1 VFRVKSPFWCAFL
14 ERYGVKLLSVLLTD
28 GLNNAKTNKI
38 LSEHA
43 GTGKRID
50 KFLEGVEL
58 IVNTGMLGTVRDP
71 AQWSVPTKN
80 DTTKADTE
88 IGAIS
93 MDNGRTV
100 TIVES
105 LELLIDYCVP
115 ERVDEKLNKQWK
127 TCLPH
132 YRNAMEK
139 IRQKTDF
146 TDADICQFQEQFDL
160 FFQEWMRMYGLK
172 GITNYIHLLCHRD
185 ICQTISINGVI
196 YTYTPSKAG
205 SL

>member
-1 VFRVKSPFWCAFL
+1 M
-14 ERYGVKLLSVLLTD
+14 
-28 GLNNAKTNKI
+28 
-38 LSEHA
+38 
-43 GTGKRID
+43 
-50 KFLEGVEL
+50 EGVEL
-58 IVNTGMLGTVRDP
+58 IVNTCMLGRTVRDP

-115 ERVDEKLNKQWK
+115 ETVDEKLNKQWK

-139 IRQKTDF
+139 IPQKTDF

-172 GITNYIHLLCHRD
+172 GITNYIHLLSSGHMSDYLHKWRNLYLHSQQGWESLNKNLMKIFFFRRTGRGGD
-185 ICQTISINGVI
+185 KYGK
-196 YTYTPSKAG
+196 SKPLAVYI
-205 SL
+205 